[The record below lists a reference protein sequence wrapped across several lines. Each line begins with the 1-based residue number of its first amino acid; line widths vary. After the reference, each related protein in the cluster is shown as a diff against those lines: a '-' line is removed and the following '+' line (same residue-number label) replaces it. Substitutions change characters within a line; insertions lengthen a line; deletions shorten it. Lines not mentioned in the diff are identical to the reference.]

1 MTTSPIRA
9 YKVASSD
16 SLVNLE
22 KAVNQFIA
30 SGWQPYG
37 PPFMTQDSRL
47 VQALVLPAG
56 TAAPATMQAGNG
68 SINAAPQPA
77 QAGARPQRQA
87 AAAPGQAP
95 PPQQAQPAQP
105 QQAAAA
111 QQQRPAQPQQQAA
124 APQPQPQQRPAQ
136 PGVAP
141 GSVGLGG

>member
-1 MTTSPIRA
+1 MTNAPIRS

-37 PPFMTQDSRL
+37 PPFVTHDGRL

-56 TAAPATMQAGNG
+56 TATPATMQAGNG

-77 QAGARPQRQA
+77 QAAAR
-87 AAAPGQAP
+87 
-95 PPQQAQPAQP
+95 
-105 QQAAAA
+105 
-111 QQQRPAQPQQQAA
+111 PQQQAA
-124 APQPQPQQRPAQ
+124 AAPRQAPPQPAQQAQPQRPPQPQQQAPAPQQQPQQRPGQ

>member
-1 MTTSPIRA
+1 MTNAPIRA

-16 SLVNLE
+16 SLVNIE

-30 SGWQPYG
+30 NGWQPYG
-37 PPFMTQDSRL
+37 PPFVTDDGRL

-56 TAAPATMQAGNG
+56 AATPATVKAGSG

-77 QAGARPQRQA
+77 QAAVR
-87 AAAPGQAP
+87 
-95 PPQQAQPAQP
+95 
-105 QQAAAA
+105 
-111 QQQRPAQPQQQAA
+111 PQQQAA
-124 APQPQPQQRPAQ
+124 AAPRQAPSQQAPPAQQQHPAQPRQQAAVPQPQPQPQPQRPGQ